1 MTTLVDTSG
10 LLAVLD
16 SDDAGHARAARAWA
30 DLLRADEQLVTSSSI
45 LVEVYALTQ
54 RRLGME
60 AVRVLATDFEPLL
73 DVVWV
78 DAEVLAAA
86 LGAFLAAGQRALSLV
101 DCTSFEVMRRSGI
114 RRAFTLDADFARQG
128 FEVVPR
134 SRGASA
140 SERPGTA

>member
-73 DVVWV
+73 DVVWGIEADITTRTV
-78 DAEVLAAA
+78 DTHVKRLREK
-86 LGAFLAAGQRALSLV
+86 LGAAGVYIETVRGV
-101 DCTSFEVMRRSGI
+101 GYR
-114 RRAFTLDADFARQG
+114 FAGSPDEGGQ
-128 FEVVPR
+128 
-134 SRGASA
+134 
-140 SERPGTA
+140 